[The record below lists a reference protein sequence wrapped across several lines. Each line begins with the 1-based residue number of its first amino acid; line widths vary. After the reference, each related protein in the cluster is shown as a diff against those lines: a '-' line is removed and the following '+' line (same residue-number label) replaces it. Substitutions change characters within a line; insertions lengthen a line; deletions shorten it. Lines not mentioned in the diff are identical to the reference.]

1 MQHVESFTAACEFQS
16 TQTESLRCEALL
28 TLQHVE
34 SEFPD
39 EGSNPHLPHWKV
51 DS

>member
-1 MQHVESFTAACEFQS
+1 MGSGTSSELQN
-16 TQTESLRCEALL
+16 TQTP
-28 TLQHVE
+28 QHVE

-39 EGSNPHLPHWKV
+39 QGSNPHLPHWKA